1 MAREPLGTLVWTR
14 LEVQAV
20 VCGCAVIC
28 LNWRMET
35 SRPGLD
41 EIGAKS
47 TGLQRVPDGFTHAP
61 GTCTHLPNTGNSNT
75 AVGKPSQALLH

>member
-1 MAREPLGTLVWTR
+1 MAREPLGTLGWTR

-41 EIGAKS
+41 EIGAKV
-47 TGLQRVPDGFTHAP
+47 TGFQRVPDGFTHAP
-61 GTCTHLPNTGNSNT
+61 VHLPSTVHT
-75 AVGKPSQALLH
+75 